1 MGLRPRVLVVDADSA
16 AQDLLASVLGRCAY
30 HVSRALTGAEG
41 LEQLTDAPPDA
52 LLLDLDLPDVDGAGL
67 LVDVRKVFE
76 RPIVVV
82 TGRSDIDDKVR
93 ALDLGADDYV
103 LKPFDPAELL
113 ARLRAAIRNGLVRQ
127 GASPTVRVGAI
138 EIDLQRRTVRR
149 EAREVALSTREYSLL
164 AELAKANGKVITH
177 RQLLMAIWG
186 PERVE
191 RVEYLRVFVQQLR
204 RKLEQD
210 ASVPRLI
217 LTESG
222 VGYRLGM

>member
-1 MGLRPRVLVVDADSA
+1 
-16 AQDLLASVLGRCAY
+16 
-30 HVSRALTGAEG
+30 
-41 LEQLTDAPPDA
+41 
-52 LLLDLDLPDVDGAGL
+52 LLDLDLPDVDGKIVLA
-67 LVDVRKVFE
+67 DARRVFH
-76 RPIVVV
+76 RPIVVL
-82 TGRSDIDDKVR
+82 TQRGETEEKVQS
-93 ALDLGADDYV
+93 LDLGADDYV
-103 LKPFDPAELL
+103 LKPFDPEELL

-127 GASPTVRVGAI
+127 GAAPTVQVGAV
-138 EIDLQRRTVRR
+138 EIDLNRRTVRR
-149 EAREVALSTREYSLL
+149 EQREVPLSTREYSLL

-186 PERVE
+186 PDRVE

-210 ASVPRLI
+210 ASVPRVI